1 MNHRIAVAPIL
12 LLGVSLWQPTSQDLR
27 TDALH
32 KLRLALGSGIERNL
46 QSEFARTQDVAYL
59 LEMAGR
65 RGGLTRL
72 GVKVIPTPPGW
83 SDGDLGWAVFHV
95 FHGIQSD
102 HDTVHTLIR
111 TAEGPRVGREI
122 AESASQS
129 HRVRHAAL
137 DVTLL
142 PGTSQV
148 KVKALL
154 ALEPTGGEKAPVF
167 RLNDAYVLSMA
178 SVNGAP
184 ARLVIATS
192 ESVPELKP
200 GDVVQAGGIVVVWS
214 AAPVRSLELEYAA
227 KLSGTAS
234 EKVTSAA
241 AYVTSNW
248 VPTLGRLPMTTSTRI
263 TFPDEWLAFSEGEP
277 ADPSKLGLTTLSPPS
292 GMQVTAF
299 KNDLPISFPKVVAG
313 PYRLAAETEANGK
326 PIRAYHLETPDP
338 ARGKQQVELLRR
350 GMEFMEAR
358 FGAFPYSSYSLLE
371 ADTYYG
377 IESYSYTLLN
387 RSIST
392 RFPVHELVHTWFGGM
407 APCSY
412 TRDTWNEGVTQYVD
426 SVLFDGNRDGTLQ
439 GGLRTLGL
447 AKPLNQMALPHLDGS
462 ATYFRGA
469 FVMKALESEIGLEAV
484 ISGLKTLAAKRR
496 GLDTTWADLRPFFE
510 EAGGKDLAWFWHQW
524 IENATFPT
532 LQIVE
537 AQKVFRDGSWGTWVQ
552 VRQTGVS
559 APFRLRFEVK
569 LAAGTKFTTKV
580 VEMSK
585 TSELFR
591 IDSDFEP
598 TAASL
603 DVMGY
608 ALARTGEAVQI
619 RK

>member
-1 MNHRIAVAPIL
+1 MNHRIAVAPVL
-12 LLGVSLWQPTSQDLR
+12 LLGVSFWQPTSQDLR
-27 TDALH
+27 AEALH

-46 QSEFARTQDVAYL
+46 QTEFARAQDSAYL
-59 LEMAGR
+59 IEMAGR
-65 RGGLTRL
+65 RGGLTRV

-83 SDGDLGWAVFHV
+83 PDDDLGWAVFHA

-102 HDTVHTLIR
+102 HDPLHTLIR
-111 TAEGPRVGREI
+111 AAEGPRVGREI
-122 AESASQS
+122 AEAAPQS
-129 HRVRHAAL
+129 SRVRHASL

-142 PGTSQV
+142 PSTNQV
-148 KVKALL
+148 RVSARLD
-154 ALEPTGGEKAPVF
+154 LERLNGEKAPVF
-167 RLNDAYVLSMA
+167 RLNDAYVLSKA
-178 SVNGAP
+178 SVNGEP
-184 ARLVIATS
+184 ARLVVASS
-192 ESVPELKP
+192 ESAPELKQ

-214 AAPVRSLELEYAA
+214 SAPVRSVELEYVA

-248 VPTLGRLPMTTSTRI
+248 VPTLGRQPMTTTTRI
-263 TFPDEWLAFSEGEP
+263 THPEEWLAFSEGEP
-277 ADPSKLGLTTLSPPS
+277 ADPAKLGFPPRNPPA
-292 GMQVTAF
+292 GMRIVAF

-313 PYRLAAETEANGK
+313 PYQLAAETEANGK
-326 PIRAYHLETPDP
+326 PIRAYHLGPPDA
-338 ARGKQQVELLRR
+338 ARGKQQVDLLRR

-412 TRDTWNEGVTQYVD
+412 TKDTWNEGVTQYVD

-439 GGLRTLGL
+439 GGLRTLDL
-447 AKPLNQMALPHLDGS
+447 AKPLSQMALPHLDGS

-469 FVMKALESEIGLEAV
+469 FVMKALEAEIGLEAV
-484 ISGLKTLAAKRR
+484 LAGLKALAAKRR

-510 EAGGKDLAWFWHQW
+510 EASGKDLAWFWRQW
-524 IENATFPT
+524 IENATFPM

-552 VRQTGVS
+552 VRQTGVPT
-559 APFRLRFEVK
+559 PFRLRIEVT
-569 LAAGTKFTTKV
+569 LSAGTKSTKKV

-585 TSELFR
+585 ASELFR

-598 TAASL
+598 TSASL
-603 DVMGY
+603 NVMGY
-608 ALARTGEAVQI
+608 ALARTGEAVPI